1 MSWIARLRTTE
12 GENEIIAEERFLQKD
27 AITPFYI
34 VAWLFR
40 HNIDDYDMEAIEEL
54 NGCYDCM
61 DTARDIQYVLSVFER
76 GKPDPYDNLAGEH
89 ERLVDEMRRKGLYYD
104 SLEEFQRRKGDADA
118 QKDNGPSCTCE
129 LIF

>member
-1 MSWIARLRTTE
+1 MWIARLRTTE
-12 GENEIIAEERFLQKD
+12 GDNEIIAEKRFYRKD
-27 AITPFYI
+27 RTTPFF
-34 VAWLFR
+34 VAAWLFR
-40 HNIDDYDMEAIEEL
+40 HSIDDYNLEAIEEL

-76 GKPDPYDNLAGEH
+76 GKPDPYDNLAREH
-89 ERLVDEMRRKGLYYD
+89 ERLVDEMRRMGLYHD

-118 QKDNGPSCTCE
+118 QKDSGASCTCE